1 LISTEMF
8 TGEFHSLSRFFGM
21 TKKNKNKHMKVKILF
36 PFLVVAALVFTSCSK
51 GDDDLAGGGGTTP
64 IAAKT
69 MLNVAYG
76 TDPLQKMD
84 IYLPANRT
92 VTSTKVIILVHG
104 GAWIAGDKNDYTA
117 AIDTLK
123 NRMPDYAIFNIN
135 YRLAALPATNVFPAQ
150 EMDVKAAVE
159 FIYSNRATNLVSDK
173 FVMMGASAGGHL
185 ALLQA
190 YKYQAP
196 VKIKAVV
203 DYCGPTDM
211 AAMYTDYAGTSSQL
225 GITLLMGGTPTSNP
239 TLYASSSPIT
249 TAYANATNAC
259 PTIIFQ
265 GTADLIVN
273 ANTQS
278 VALKNKLTA
287 ATVPNEYYPYAGLG
301 HIDTWTN
308 VTLTDTYAKI
318 QAFLTTYVQ

>member
-1 LISTEMF
+1 LIPTEMF

-36 PFLVVAALVFTSCSK
+36 PFLVMAALVFTSCSK

-64 IAAKT
+64 VAAKT

-123 NRMPDYAIFNIN
+123 KRMPDYAIFNVN

-159 FIYSNRATNLVSDK
+159 FIYSNRATNLVGDK

-211 AAMYTDYAGTSSQL
+211 AAMYNDYTGTPSQL
-225 GITLLMGGTPTSNP
+225 GIVALMGQTTPTSNP
-239 TLYASSSPIT
+239 VLYQQSSPKFFVG
-249 TAYANATNAC
+249 TANAC

-265 GTADLIVN
+265 GTADAIVN

-278 VALKNKLTA
+278 AALKTALTGVS
-287 ATVPNEYYPYAGLG
+287 VPNEYYPYAGLG

-308 VTLTDTYAKI
+308 VTLTDTYAKV